1 MSGHIASGGHVL
13 EMMMI
18 VITFQITRVEVSAPW
33 VPVSGT
39 PEPRWR
45 SQARPLCS
53 EPRRAPPPPAQGD
66 NDKNDDDD
74 NNYLSVSPAPP
85 LVSSSGKLSPASPAQ
100 PEELIMEIKR
110 LRDRSVEW
118 KIRSHLSEMS
128 RVITRWTQLLFLS
141 SVTKSSIHLWN
152 KFN

>member
-1 MSGHIASGGHVL
+1 MSGPGHVL
-13 EMMMI
+13 EMMI
-18 VITFQITRVEVSAPW
+18 VITFQITRVEVSAQW

-53 EPRRAPPPPAQGD
+53 EPRRDPLPPAQGNDD
-66 NDKNDDDD
+66 NDNNNDDDDD
-74 NNYLSVSPAPP
+74 NNYFSVSPAPP
-85 LVSSSGKLSPASPAQ
+85 LVSSSGKLSPSSPAQ

-110 LRDRSVEW
+110 LRDRSVER

-128 RVITRWTQLLFLS
+128 RIMRRRTLRLFLS
-141 SVTKSSIHLWN
+141 VTLQYSLVE
-152 KFN
+152 

>member
-1 MSGHIASGGHVL
+1 MSGPGHVL
-13 EMMMI
+13 EMMI
-18 VITFQITRVEVSAPW
+18 VITFQITRVEVSAQW
-33 VPVSGT
+33 APVSGT

-66 NDKNDDDD
+66 NDNNNDDDDD
-74 NNYLSVSPAPP
+74 NNYFSVSPAPP

-110 LRDRSVEW
+110 LRDRSVER
-118 KIRSHLSEMS
+118 KIRSHLSGM
-128 RVITRWTQLLFLS
+128 
-141 SVTKSSIHLWN
+141 
-152 KFN
+152 